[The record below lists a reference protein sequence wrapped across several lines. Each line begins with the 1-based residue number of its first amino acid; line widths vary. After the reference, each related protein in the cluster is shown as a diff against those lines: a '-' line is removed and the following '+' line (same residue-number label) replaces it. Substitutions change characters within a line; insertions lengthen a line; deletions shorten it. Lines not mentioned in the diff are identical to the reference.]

1 MHVLVV
7 EDERKTAAF
16 IRRALEAEGFAVE
29 VIRHGDEVLPFI
41 ATHNLD
47 AIVMDI
53 MLPGCDGLSVVRQM
67 RNRKITIPVI
77 LLSARGEVD
86 ERIEGLDAGAEDYL
100 PKPFILSELI
110 ARVRALGRRPIAQS
124 SVEHLCIA
132 DLTLNTTTREARRG
146 EMPIELSSREYFLLE
161 YLMRASGRICGRQ
174 AIMEHVWGYTFDP
187 GTNLVDVYIR
197 RLRRKIDT
205 ADHPKLLQTIRGE
218 GYALKKEQ

>member
-100 PKPFILSELI
+100 PK
-110 ARVRALGRRPIAQS
+110 
-124 SVEHLCIA
+124 
-132 DLTLNTTTREARRG
+132 
-146 EMPIELSSREYFLLE
+146 
-161 YLMRASGRICGRQ
+161 
-174 AIMEHVWGYTFDP
+174 
-187 GTNLVDVYIR
+187 
-197 RLRRKIDT
+197 
-205 ADHPKLLQTIRGE
+205 
-218 GYALKKEQ
+218 

>member
-16 IRRALEAEGFAVE
+16 IRRALESERFAVE
-29 VIRHGDEVLPFI
+29 VIRNGNEVIPFI
-41 ATHNLD
+41 ATHSLD

-67 RNRKITIPVI
+67 RSSKITIPVI

-86 ERIEGLDAGAEDYL
+86 ERIEGLNAGADDYL

-110 ARVRALGRRPIAQS
+110 ARVRALGRRPGTQAKAERLR
-124 SVEHLCIA
+124 VA
-132 DLTLNTTTREARRG
+132 DLRLNTVSREAYRG
-146 EMPIELSSREYFLLE
+146 EKPIELSSREYFLLE
-161 YLMRASGRICGRQ
+161 YLMRASGQICGRQ

-205 ADHPKLLQTIRGE
+205 SDLPKLLQTIRGE
-218 GYALKKEQ
+218 GYVINSEP